1 MADLFRFVNSEVLKF
16 AADVVSVPGNCL
28 NRVEHYDKRM
38 TFRQLP
44 FADNLMASSANRRV
58 ARQSGHRAFSA

>member
-1 MADLFRFVNSEVLKF
+1 MADLFRSVNCDVFNF
-16 AADVVSVPGNCL
+16 AADGVHGPGNCL

-44 FADNLMASSANRRV
+44 FADNLMASSANCRK
-58 ARQSGHRAFSA
+58 ARLA